1 MGDVLKMAPRKKGK
15 LERRLMAVRGD
26 LVEKVIWVANRN
38 GKTVYSFVNEVMEQA
53 LEAEE
58 MGRSLKEI
66 VELYKLLEIE
76 KKSGAVLMTRER
88 LSFLI
93 EKLYPLEKE
102 ALLEKW
108 YDSGQWYGKYLLLR
122 FGEGEPVEMLEKLL
136 HVYAWDAGEIYVST
150 EGGSVHLRCVA
161 PSHSHEG
168 ETELFS
174 RYLEGVM
181 NSLGYNLKRRD
192 LSKGLVLLDFEKET

>member
-1 MGDVLKMAPRKKGK
+1 MVLGKKGK
-15 LERRLMAVRGD
+15 IERRLMAVRGD
-26 LVEKVIWVANRN
+26 LVEKVIRVANKN
-38 GKTVYSFVNEVMEQA
+38 GRTVYSFVNEVMEQA

-66 VELYKLLEIE
+66 VELYKLIEIE
-76 KKSGAVLMTRER
+76 KKSGAVLTTRER

-122 FGEGEPVEMLEKLL
+122 FGEGKPVEMLEKLL
-136 HVYAWDAGEIYVST
+136 QLYAWDVGEILMSK
-150 EGGSVHLRCVA
+150 ESGSVHLRCVA
-161 PSHSHEG
+161 PNHSRKA

-181 NSLGYNLKRRD
+181 DSLGYHLKKRD